1 MTELETL
8 HAFIRELAS
17 SSWEIAHSYQELG
30 FDPYARG
37 PDLLPPPGRDLPGE
51 LTIVIEG
58 EPQGKGRPRFTV
70 RGEGKNRFVQ
80 VFTDDRTAA
89 YEELIQLEVLRVMG
103 GMPLMQEVTSI
114 KRRTM
119 AEAYAAFG
127 YTPHFMGPVRIEM
140 EMRHPVRVSWTKAK
154 TAGALSGHIAPT
166 LKVDFDNCAK
176 VFCDAFNG
184 ILWGDDTQV
193 IRASIERT
201 FAEEPSVLVRVIP
214 LDLES
219 A

>member
-8 HAFIRELAS
+8 HEFIRELAS
-17 SSWEIAHSYQELG
+17 SSWEIAHAYKELG
-30 FDPYARG
+30 FDPYASG
-37 PDLLPPPGRDLPGE
+37 PDLLPAPGRDLPGGI
-51 LTIVIEG
+51 TIVIEG
-58 EPQGKGRPRFTV
+58 EPQGKGRPRFAQ
-70 RGEGKNRFVQ
+70 RGGFVK
-80 VFTDDRTAA
+80 VYTDDRTAA
-89 YEELIQLEVLRVMG
+89 YEELIQLEALRVMG

-114 KRRTM
+114 KRRTLP
-119 AEAYAAFG
+119 EAYEAFG
-127 YTPHFMGPVRIEM
+127 HRPHFLGPVRIEM
-140 EMRHPVRVSWTKAK
+140 EMRHPVRVSWSKAK

-184 ILWGDDTQV
+184 IVWADDTQV
-193 IRASIERT
+193 IRANIERT
-201 FAEEPSVLVRVIP
+201 FAEEPSVLVRIIP

>member
-1 MTELETL
+1 MTELERL
-8 HAFIRELAS
+8 HEFIRELAS
-17 SSWEIAHSYQELG
+17 GSWEIRHAYEELG
-30 FDPYARG
+30 FSYDKG
-37 PDLLPPPGRDLPGE
+37 PDLLPPPGRDLPGG

-70 RGEGKNRFVQ
+70 RGDGKNRFVQ

-103 GMPLMQEVTSI
+103 GMELMREVTSI
-114 KRRTM
+114 RRRTM